1 MRKQDISPART
12 IADAERRAT
21 ARDSAIEKKIEVKYL
36 RRDGNQVVAL
46 INSST
51 DLLHIKGNRISIES
65 DNFELTKEGEIIAKK
80 GKIGGWVIEGDYI
93 HNAKGEYGDFTI
105 EWANPSN
112 PLIHGTIEFG
122 EGYLF
127 YFMSAEGFMYRV
139 CKEDDFNCETK
150 TDDFSILTISNV
162 TKKKPQSG
170 GGDIFET

>member
-21 ARDSAIEKKIEVKYL
+21 ARGSAIEKKIEVSYL
-36 RRDGNQVVAL
+36 KKDGDQIVAL
-46 INSST
+46 INASA
-51 DLLHIKGNRISIES
+51 DLLHIKGNRLSIES

-80 GKIGGWVIEGDYI
+80 GTIGGWVIEGDFI
-93 HNAKGEYGDFTI
+93 HNANGEHGDFTI
-105 EWANPSN
+105 KKVNQGNPMDYDVIS
-112 PLIHGTIEFG
+112 LG

-139 CKEDDFNCETK
+139 CKEDDFNCENK

-162 TKKKPQSG
+162 TKKKPPSG
-170 GGDIFET
+170 GGDIIA